1 MGQIF
6 KGKLKPEWP
15 LSQSVWYNKGV
26 MPAVEVDRETAL
38 DYLRKKDITAAQFE
52 EGINLVTSDGYPL
65 GFVKRIGNRVNNTY
79 PNSLKINNL

>member
-1 MGQIF
+1 MF
-6 KGKLKPEWP
+6 
-15 LSQSVWYNKGV
+15 
-26 MPAVEVDRETAL
+26 MRTADHAAVNETVSLAPQRSRGFVNAIL
-38 DYLRKKDITAAQFE
+38 RNYLRKKDITAAQFE